1 MELRNLKTF
10 LEVADSGNFTKTA
23 LALGYSQSA
32 VTAQI
37 KQLELELGVP
47 VFDRLGKS
55 ISLTEAGRKLYQ
67 YAQEMLSLERDALD
81 SIKNNEEMTGELRMG
96 FEESLAISFLPD
108 ILYYYRFLHPG
119 VDLIVKV
126 MDFKSML
133 SALRENEIDLIYTLD
148 RLYEKPD
155 LARPRELAE
164 PIRFICAASHPLAS
178 KETVSIEE
186 IVNEPFI
193 FTDSESNYRGELE
206 QQLGKMNLRVHP
218 LLEVQNTDIICRLVS
233 MGIGIS
239 FVPDCV
245 CRPYVKDKSIA
256 ILNVPEI
263 DISMYRQML
272 YFKDKWQT
280 PQMKAMIHLLT
291 EIDFT

>member
-23 LALGYSQSA
+23 QALGYSQSA

-55 ISLTEAGRKLYQ
+55 ISLTEAGKKLYQ
-67 YAQEMLSLERDALD
+67 YAQEMLTLEQDALE
-81 SIKNNEEMTGELRMG
+81 SIKNKETMSGELRMG
-96 FEESLAISFLPD
+96 IEESLVISFLPD
-108 ILYYYRFLHPG
+108 ILYYYRFLHPD

-133 SALRENEIDLIYTLD
+133 AALKDNEIDLIYTLD
-148 RLYEKPD
+148 RLYEKTD
-155 LARPRELAE
+155 LARPRQLAE
-164 PIRFICAASHPLAS
+164 PIHFICASSHPLAV
-178 KETVSIEE
+178 KESVSIEE
-186 IVNEPFI
+186 IVKEPFI
-193 FTDSESNYRGELE
+193 FTGSDVNYRLELE
-206 QQLGKMNLRVHP
+206 EQLAKRSLHIRP

-233 MGIGIS
+233 MGIGLS
-239 FVPDCV
+239 FVPECV
-245 CRPYVKDKSIA
+245 SRSYVDDGSIK
-256 ILNVPEI
+256 ILNVPEVS
-263 DISMYRQML
+263 ISMYRQML
-272 YFKDKWQT
+272 FYKDKWQT

-291 EIDFT
+291 EIDF

>member
-23 LALGYSQSA
+23 QSLGYSQSA

-55 ISLTEAGRKLYQ
+55 ISLTEAGKKLYQ
-67 YAQEMLSLERDALD
+67 YAQEMLNLEQDALD
-81 SIKNNEEMTGELRMG
+81 SIKNKDTMTGELRMG
-96 FEESLAISFLPD
+96 IEESLAISFLPD
-108 ILYYYRFLHPG
+108 ILYYYRFLHPD

-133 SALRENEIDLIYTLD
+133 SALKDNDIDLIYTLD
-148 RLYEKPD
+148 RLYEKQD

-164 PIRFICAASHPLAS
+164 PIHFICASTHPLAS
-178 KETVSIEE
+178 KETVSISE

-193 FTDSESNYRGELE
+193 FTGSEVNYRIELE
-206 QQLGKMNLRVHP
+206 NQLTKMNLHIRP
-218 LLEVQNTDIICRLVS
+218 LLEVLNTDIICRLVS
-233 MGIGIS
+233 MGIGLS
-239 FVPDCV
+239 FVPECV
-245 CRPYVKDKSIA
+245 CRAYVDDGSVK

-263 DISMYRQML
+263 SISMYRQML
-272 YFKDKWQT
+272 FYKDKWQT

-291 EIDFT
+291 EIDF